1 MFRIRQIHDAA
12 SPQDQTALSAVLQL
26 YEEAFSYCPQYTA
39 KIAEFLKFS
48 SKHDFDIVLLVAE
61 GSKNRILG
69 FTLTFF
75 FPRKKYGYLDYIIS
89 DPKRSHRGYGTALY
103 EATREWL
110 LQNKCKGL
118 FMDVPPDEKELLK
131 DKSRLK
137 INQKRMEFY
146 ERFGALPIVNTKY
159 EHVFH
164 PANQGFSTLLVFDRL
179 GQQHELKASA
189 LKLVIT
195 RILSIKGNM
204 DAKDPKLQEIL
215 SSVKD
220 NPVQLRKLRYHQSD
234 APVISKQ
241 KHYLP
246 LDFVT
251 TGDAHQIHHLREKG
265 YVERPARVQ
274 FIEKGLSNFDLQR
287 HTIKHFAEKNITEV
301 HRPAL
306 VKFLKK
312 AMTELEPGQLVY
324 PNVFPIRKP
333 ERIPKTWEMQA
344 GYYCIDTFTPVTA
357 NAYKAARIAVD
368 AALTGAELI
377 TKGKQVCYVLGRPP
391 GHHAEPRAFGGFCY
405 FNQAS
410 IAAHYLSK
418 QGKVAFIDIDYHHG
432 NGSQEIFY
440 ARNDVF
446 FISIHGH
453 PRASYPYFA
462 GFSDERGIEKGK
474 GFNKNYPLYPGVN
487 DKAYMEV
494 LEDALGI
501 FKRYKPDYLVI
512 SLGFDI
518 MAGDPTGSFTVS
530 PKGMKRIGELFKSL
544 NLPTL
549 IVQEGGYALRNLR
562 TGAEGFFQGIL
573 G

>member
-26 YEEAFSYCPQYTA
+26 YEEAFSYYPQYTA

-48 SKHDFDIVLLVAE
+48 SNHDFDIVLLVAE

-69 FTLTFF
+69 FTLTFY
-75 FPRKKYGYLDYIIS
+75 FPRKKYGYLDYIVS
-89 DPKRSHRGYGTALY
+89 DPKRSQRGYGTALY
-103 EATREWL
+103 ESTRDWL
-110 LQNKCKGL
+110 LQNGCKGL
-118 FMDVPPDEKELLK
+118 FMDVPPDDKELLNEL
-131 DKSRLK
+131 DRLK
-137 INQKRMEFY
+137 VNQKRMAFY
-146 ERFGALPIVNTKY
+146 ERFGALPIINTIY
-159 EHVFH
+159 EHVNH
-164 PANQGFSTLLVFDRL
+164 PANQGYTTLLVYDGL
-179 GQQHELKASA
+179 GKKHVLKPNA
-189 LKLVIT
+189 LKQVIT

-204 DAKDPKLQEIL
+204 DAKDPKVKEIL
-215 SSVKD
+215 SSIKD
-220 NPVQLRKLRYHQSD
+220 DPVQLRKLRYHQSD
-234 APVISKQ
+234 APSIHNQ
-241 KHYLP
+241 KHYQP

-265 YVERPARVQ
+265 YVERPARVK
-274 FIEKGLSNFDLQR
+274 FIEKGLVSLDLHQ

-410 IAAHYLSK
+410 VAANYLSK

-440 ARNDVF
+440 ARNDVY

-453 PRASYPYFA
+453 PRAAYPYFA
-462 GFSDERGIEKGK
+462 GFSDERGVEDGK
-474 GFNKNYPLYPGVN
+474 GFNKNYPLYPGID
-487 DKAYMEV
+487 DKAYVEV
-494 LEDALGI
+494 LEDALGV

-530 PKGMKRIGELFKSL
+530 PKGMKQIGKLFKTL

-549 IVQEGGYALRNLR
+549 ITQEGGYALRNLR